1 MGFLLGILVR
11 KSALDRKTE
20 IQSRLVQIQSELR
33 SAKKNVEN
41 IEKQLSVFQRTEE
54 NKLNQYAQN
63 FKYQYQ
69 LGYNTQ
75 IEKLKKDIYGP
86 LLDKPY
92 NQLSEEDKKQYT
104 DATTRFHMESSAIQN
119 NMGQVGS
126 MTDQQVAMQ
135 KELLEQEVERQRTV
149 YLEPAKDYE
158 LDLQQ
163 EKDNLEKEMSLAE
176 NEYDAAGKMVD
187 DGVKNLKPNY
197 TSSAT

>member
-69 LGYNTQ
+69 
-75 IEKLKKDIYGP
+75 
-86 LLDKPY
+86 
-92 NQLSEEDKKQYT
+92 
-104 DATTRFHMESSAIQN
+104 
-119 NMGQVGS
+119 
-126 MTDQQVAMQ
+126 
-135 KELLEQEVERQRTV
+135 
-149 YLEPAKDYE
+149 
-158 LDLQQ
+158 
-163 EKDNLEKEMSLAE
+163 
-176 NEYDAAGKMVD
+176 
-187 DGVKNLKPNY
+187 
-197 TSSAT
+197 